1 MIYFKKL
8 ERLENMIKKYNF
20 LLVTILL
27 FSSKTLAFAPKI
39 EQEIYIGC
47 YSNSKQ
53 YIGPEK
59 AKKYCLCTL
68 KKLNEK
74 YNDAQIN
81 NVFKQRP
88 KKIIEDTKFASM
100 FCEKELN

>member
-1 MIYFKKL
+1 
-8 ERLENMIKKYNF
+8 MIKKYKF
-20 LLVTILL
+20 LLITILL
-27 FSSKTLAFAPKI
+27 FSSETLAFSPEI

-47 YSNSKQ
+47 YSSSKQ

-74 YNDAQIN
+74 FNDKQIN
-81 NVFKQRP
+81 QVFKKKP
-88 KKIIEDTKFASM
+88 EKIIEATKFASL
-100 FCEKELN
+100 FCEKQI